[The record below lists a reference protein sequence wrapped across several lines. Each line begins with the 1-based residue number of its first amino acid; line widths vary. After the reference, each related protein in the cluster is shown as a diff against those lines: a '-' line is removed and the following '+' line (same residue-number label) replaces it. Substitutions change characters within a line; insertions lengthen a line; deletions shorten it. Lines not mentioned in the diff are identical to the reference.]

1 MRRKKNSKSL
11 RALKAKA
18 WKLFSEWIR
27 RKDADEGGTVE
38 CFTSGKLMHW
48 KDAHAGHGIPGR
60 HNAVLFDPD
69 IVKPQSPV
77 DNIWK
82 GGQYHIFA
90 TKLIKEHGM
99 EWWDQKLID
108 SRKVVKYTAADLE
121 DLILDL
127 KQKLNQLDKP
137 SSLHSPTQAGT
148 QTTQR
153 RDDSKVSSGERE
165 EVSLHE
171 AGDH

>member
-1 MRRKKNSKSL
+1 LKKKQTLSG
-11 RALKAKA
+11 LKKKA

-27 RKDADEGGTVE
+27 RRDADEGGTVN
-38 CFTSGKLMHW
+38 CYTCGALFFW
-48 KDAHAGHGIPGR
+48 KELHAGHAIPGR
-60 HNAVLFDPD
+60 HNAVLFDEE
-69 IVKPQSPV
+69 IVKPQCPT

-108 SRKVVKYTAADLE
+108 SRKVVKYTASDLE

-127 KQKLNQLDKP
+127 KQKLHELDNRP
-137 SSLHSPTQAGT
+137 RFQTADTSQA
-148 QTTQR
+148 
-153 RDDSKVSSGERE
+153 E
-165 EVSLHE
+165 EVE
-171 AGDH
+171 QA

>member
-1 MRRKKNSKSL
+1 LVGHGGSSLKKATLRSL
-11 RALKAKA
+11 KKKA

-27 RKDADEGGTVE
+27 RKDTDAGGTE
-38 CFTSGKLMHW
+38 HCYTCLTPKFW
-48 KDAHAGHGIPGR
+48 KELHAGHAIPGR
-60 HNAVLFDPD
+60 TNSVLFDPD
-69 IVKPQSPV
+69 IVKPQCPIC
-77 DNIWK
+77 NIWK

-127 KQKLNQLDKP
+127 KQKLHELDNRP
-137 SSLHSPTQAGT
+137 RFQTADTSQA
-148 QTTQR
+148 
-153 RDDSKVSSGERE
+153 E
-165 EVSLHE
+165 EVE
-171 AGDH
+171 QA